1 VAPISRYTPEALE
14 RRRKRDRL
22 WKQSQRR
29 ADPEKFNGMARR
41 HRHRHPENLVVS
53 NARGNGIELDRHEV
67 AILIRDPCA
76 YCGGPAS
83 GVDHIVAVTKGG
95 GSRWDNLTAS
105 CHDCNRRKR
114 DDSLLGY
121 LTRRVPEPERLRK
134 PLALALGK
142 GVTAAEIHEL
152 VDEMASCLTT

>member
-1 VAPISRYTPEALE
+1 MAPASQSTPGALE
-14 RRRKRDRL
+14 RRREKARL
-22 WKQSQRR
+22 RQREVRR
-29 ADPEKFNGMARR
+29 ADPEKSNAVARR
-41 HRHRHPENLVVS
+41 HRLRHPENLVVS
-53 NARGNGIELDRHEV
+53 NARGNGIELDRYEV

-83 GVDHIVAVTKGG
+83 GVDHIVAVSKGG

-121 LTRRVPEPERLRK
+121 LVRRVPERERLRK

-142 GVTAAEIHEL
+142 GVTVAEIHEL
-152 VDEMASCLTT
+152 VDEMAPCLTM